1 MAQESISPGLR
12 SVGRTHRGYRRALLL
27 SRVVPGDPSRRCPG
41 RRVDPDPVPRPVRQQ
56 RHGGRLP
63 ARSRDGSCA
72 GRADRR
78 LRVLVGNF
86 EDRLQPAARTAHD
99 ADRSRGRLS
108 GLDGDHDRDH
118 LCGGGRVQRCH
129 RLGTRPGHRM
139 AGGNRHRQ
147 GHRRDVA
154 RAGGKRLARHDA
166 RSPVQAVGGGARRGP
181 DLRHRAADHP
191 GPVHRQLQRRHVQ
204 VDHQLVRRPE
214 RDRSAELVHIARIRT
229 RDSSGDGRGASGP
242 NARRL
247 PHSLRRRGRRAAA
260 AEGRHIANFPTSSSF
275 RGRPWSW
282 ITGRPRLV
290 DGLLVAITL
299 APALIGTIAVDYFH
313 VSTPLFVA
321 ALVLVIFTAALLA
334 GELLGLA
341 QVASDGAVIL
351 AAYAVSVYGSSTA
364 RLWVVALFGLETL
377 VVFITAITGMTP
389 RRESLL
395 TLGPPVLVAWVIGD
409 YIRGRRAFLT
419 ELITRHRR
427 ESDALRRQAVEDE
440 RLRIAREL
448 HDVVAHNVSLMAIQA
463 GAARVAGNVDGEA
476 EKALQSIEVSARDTL
491 AEMNRLLGVLRKEP
505 GQPELSPQPGLEQI
519 DSLLKAAND
528 AGLEVALKTTGTQR
542 PLPAALDLTAYRI
555 VQEAITNALKH
566 ARASRLEVRVAYL
579 PDSLELTIRDNGEGG
594 SEEAVR
600 TSTGHGLVGMR
611 ERVALFGGELEAG
624 SSDVG
629 GFTVRSRLPTA

>member
-72 GRADRR
+72 GRA
-78 LRVLVGNF
+78 
-86 EDRLQPAARTAHD
+86 
-99 ADRSRGRLS
+99 
-108 GLDGDHDRDH
+108 
-118 LCGGGRVQRCH
+118 
-129 RLGTRPGHRM
+129 
-139 AGGNRHRQ
+139 
-147 GHRRDVA
+147 VA
-154 RAGGKRLARHDA
+154 RAGSKRLARHGA

-214 RDRSAELVHIARIRT
+214 RDRAIEFVHLARIRT
-229 RDSSGDGRGASGP
+229 RDSSGDRRGASGP

-247 PHSLRRRGRRAAA
+247 PRSLRRRGHRAAA

-290 DGLLVAITL
+290 
-299 APALIGTIAVDYFH
+299 
-313 VSTPLFVA
+313 VA
-321 ALVLVIFTAALLA
+321 ALVLVIFKSVPLWWRRKEPVAVLVIVTAALLA

-463 GAARVAGNVDGEA
+463 GAARVAGNLDGEA

-579 PDSLELTIRDNGEGG
+579 PDALELTIRDNGEGG